1 MHASIEEGFLVM
13 KTTAIAALIGLT
25 MAIIAP
31 AFGVTEPLPS
41 LREAEAA
48 ALALSEKNLAKGE
61 KVSVWGR
68 FAGWS
73 GTKMA
78 AVSTAKDRA
87 MQAIFDPE
95 AVNVAVKAENK
106 VLRLRVQQLIKD
118 AVDKKVG
125 SDIEVD
131 TLKGCVVSLQVFL
144 EKLKPE

>member
-48 ALALSEKNLAKGE
+48 ALALSKEE